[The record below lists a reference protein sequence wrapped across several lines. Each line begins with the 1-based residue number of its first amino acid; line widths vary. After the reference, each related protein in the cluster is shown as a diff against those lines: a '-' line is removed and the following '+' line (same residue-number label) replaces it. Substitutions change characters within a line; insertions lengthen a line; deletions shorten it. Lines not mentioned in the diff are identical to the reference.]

1 MLKPA
6 VRAFLEGPH
15 VARLSVIDSNGYPH
29 TVPLWYGVDGDDI
42 VMISDRNT
50 RKVGFIESNSKASI
64 CIGGGE
70 GANSARRDASLPF
83 ARASGERHRAMA
95 HPARHDGH
103 PPRGH
108 EGDQGLL
115 IATVQAFIPRSACF
129 TSRSTIASLG
139 ARRL

>member
-50 RKVGFIESNSKASI
+50 RKVDFIESNSKASI

-70 GANSARRDASLPF
+70 GANSEVAAGYLFKGACTAEEDEGYRWLRDVTLRYRS
-83 ARASGERHRAMA
+83 RE
-95 HPARHDGH
+95 
-103 PPRGH
+103 
-108 EGDQGLL
+108 
-115 IATVQAFIPRSACF
+115 QAEKDIEQWR
-129 TSRSTIASLG
+129 TQLDMMVI
-139 ARRL
+139 RLAVTKVIKVY

>member
-6 VRAFLEGPH
+6 VRAFLEAPH

-50 RKVGFIESNSKASI
+50 RKVDFIESNSKASI

-70 GANSARRDASLPF
+70 GANSEV
-83 ARASGERHRAMA
+83 ASGYLFKGTCTAEEDAGYRWLRDVTL
-95 HPARHDGH
+95 RY
-103 PPRGH
+103 RSR
-108 EGDQGLL
+108 E
-115 IATVQAFIPRSACF
+115 QAEKDIEQWR
-129 TSRSTIASLG
+129 TQLDMMVI
-139 ARRL
+139 RLAVTKVIKVY